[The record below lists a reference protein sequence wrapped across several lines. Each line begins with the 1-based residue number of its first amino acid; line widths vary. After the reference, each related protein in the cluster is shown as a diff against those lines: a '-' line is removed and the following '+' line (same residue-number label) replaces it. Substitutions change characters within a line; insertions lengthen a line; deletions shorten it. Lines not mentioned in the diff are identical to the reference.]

1 MGAIVRREEQQLAV
15 EKAHDQNQYLTFQVG
30 GEKFALAILGIKEI
44 IEYHN
49 LTTVPM
55 MPAFVRGVINLRGR
69 VVPVVDL
76 AARFGRVSSAVT
88 NRTCIV
94 IIEAKA
100 EGEQQDIGVVVDLVN
115 AVVEIPA
122 TEIEPAPSFGANIR
136 ADFIAGMGKV
146 ADRFVIIL
154 SMDKV
159 LSLEDLALL
168 ERLDESAAGE
178 RASPNA
184 ATPASEAQAAR
195 R

>member
-1 MGAIVRREEQQLAV
+1 MGAIDRTARQQLGV

-30 GEKFALAILGIKEI
+30 GEVFALAILGIKEI

-55 MPAFVRGVINLRGR
+55 MPAFIRGVINLRGR

-76 AARFGRVSSAVT
+76 AARFGRASNAVT

-94 IIEAKA
+94 IIEATA

-122 TEIEPAPSFGANIR
+122 SEIEPAPSFGANIR
-136 ADFIAGMGKV
+136 ADFISGMGKV
-146 ADRFVIIL
+146 AGRFVIIL
-154 SMDKV
+154 SIDRV

-168 ERLDESAAGE
+168 ERFKEQEDAEPAPAI
-178 RASPNA
+178 A
-184 ATPASEAQAAR
+184 ATAAAR
-195 R
+195 AEAA

>member
-1 MGAIVRREEQQLAV
+1 MNAIVRTARQQPTA

-76 AARFGRVSSAVT
+76 AARFGRTSGAVT

-94 IIEAKA
+94 IIEAA
-100 EGEQQDIGVVVDLVN
+100 AGGEQQDIGVVVDLVN

-122 TEIEPAPSFGANIR
+122 SEIEPAPSFGANIR
-136 ADFIAGMGKV
+136 SDFISGLGKV
-146 ADRFVIIL
+146 AGKFVIIL
-154 SMDKV
+154 SIDKV
-159 LSLEDLALL
+159 LSLEDFALL
-168 ERLDESAAGE
+168 GHLEEKVDAD
-178 RASPNA
+178 RAPAIA
-184 ATPASEAQAAR
+184 ATPAVGAQAA
-195 R
+195 

>member
-1 MGAIVRREEQQLAV
+1 MGAIVRKESQQFDV

-76 AARFGRVSSAVT
+76 AARFGRASSAVT

-94 IIEAKA
+94 IIEASA
-100 EGEQQDIGVVVDLVN
+100 GGEQQDIGVVVDLVN

-122 TEIEPAPSFGANIR
+122 FEIEPAPSFGANIR
-136 ADFIAGMGKV
+136 ADFISGMGKV
-146 ADRFVIIL
+146 AGRFVIIL
-154 SMDKV
+154 SMEQV

-168 ERLDESAAGE
+168 ERLEENAEGE
-178 RASPNA
+178 RARADP
-184 ATPASEAQAAR
+184 ATPASAQPTSH
-195 R
+195 

>member
-1 MGAIVRREEQQLAV
+1 MSAIVRTEKRQATV

-55 MPAFVRGVINLRGR
+55 MPAVVRGVINLRGR

-76 AARFGRVSSAVT
+76 AARFGRASGAVT

-94 IIEAKA
+94 IIEAA
-100 EGEQQDIGVVVDLVN
+100 AGGEQQDIGVVVDLVN

-122 TEIEPAPSFGANIR
+122 SEIEPAPSFGANVR
-136 ADFIAGMGKV
+136 ADFISGMGKV
-146 ADRFVIIL
+146 AGKFVIIL
-154 SMDKV
+154 SIDKV

-168 ERLDESAAGE
+168 GHLEEKADAE
-178 RASPNA
+178 RAPAIA
-184 ATPASEAQAAR
+184 ATPAIAVQAA
-195 R
+195 